1 MSFDSLVAAN
11 ADVIRETA
19 TALIAVAANVLAVLV
34 SLRGVRWFM
43 DLIRADPVYEWD
55 SHDLRVGETE
65 AQWHER
71 HGHDPVDIWQEDT
84 GGAVLDPSSKSWEDY
99 QTDQPDPDMESSS
112 AAFPEADWTMA
123 DLQFAAKQ
131 GNAGAVEEFERRAQL
146 QRNEY
151 EG

>member
-1 MSFDSLVAAN
+1 MSFDTLVSAN

-19 TALIAVAANVLAVLV
+19 MAFIAVAANVLAVLV
-34 SLRGVRWFM
+34 SLRGVRWIM
-43 DLIRADPVYEWD
+43 DLVRAEPVYEWD

-71 HGHDPVDIWQEDT
+71 HGHDPVDIWQEDG
-84 GGAVLDPSSKSWEDY
+84 GGAALDSSGKSSEGY
-99 QTDQPDPDMESSS
+99 QADQPDPDLEASSG
-112 AAFPEADWTMA
+112 AFPEADWTMA

-131 GNAGAVEEFERRAQL
+131 GKAGAAEEFERRSQL

-151 EG
+151 EE